1 MWGVPAWPDNYHVDP
16 PIGPMKHNCLSPR
29 QGLSRSLGTS
39 CFDCGV
45 VEGSPRSGKP
55 SIRRARHVAMKF
67 MSSANQS
74 TTARELRSLQAIQHL
89 SHPNLLQTQQIWS
102 IPGSIVI
109 AMDIADASLLDLHEL
124 YIEEFGKLIDL
135 EKLFHIL
142 CQTALALDFL
152 NARRHRIDGRLVG
165 LQHGD
170 VKPNNILLVG
180 DTAQL
185 ADYGLATP
193 ISGTSTSCPR
203 HGTAEYTAPEV
214 FQGQLSDRS
223 DQFGL
228 AVSYYILRTGQFPY
242 PEPPSDRERL
252 KNYVRPEPN
261 LMALPNAERAILSR
275 ALSPIPQMRF
285 HRCLDMMQALLATFN
300 LQANFIGPEKIS
312 IGSTR
317 ESINISSKSSVIR
330 MTGNPTAR
338 AET

>member
-1 MWGVPAWPDNYHVDP
+1 
-16 PIGPMKHNCLSPR
+16 
-29 QGLSRSLGTS
+29 
-39 CFDCGV
+39 
-45 VEGSPRSGKP
+45 
-55 SIRRARHVAMKF
+55 MKF

-89 SHPNLLQTQQIWS
+89 SHPNLLQTHQIWS

-124 YIEEFGKLIDL
+124 YIEEFSKLIDL

-152 NARRHRIDGRLVG
+152 NARQHRIDGRLVS

-180 DTAQL
+180 DMAQI

-193 ISGTSTSCPR
+193 LSGASTPCPR

-228 AVSYYILRTGQFPY
+228 AVTYFILRTGQFPY
-242 PEPPSDRERL
+242 PEPPRNRELL

-261 LMALPNAERAILSR
+261 LSLLPHPEQVILAR
-275 ALSPIPQMRF
+275 ALSPIPQMRYQ
-285 HRCLDMMQALLATFN
+285 RCMDFMQAVLATFQ
-300 LQANFIGPEKIS
+300 LRANFINPEKIS
-312 IGSTR
+312 IGSSR
-317 ESINISSKSSVIR
+317 ESINISSKSAVMR
-330 MTGNPTAR
+330 MVGTDTTR
-338 AET
+338 TET